1 MYASATQLLARYS
14 AEEIA
19 QRADDSLPP
28 LVDGELLAK
37 AARGDDLAAYSPEE
51 QAAAVAALANVERA
65 LRDAD
70 STINGYLATRYQT
83 PVTQAADVLERIACQ
98 LARYFLYDDAVTD
111 QVKKNHDDAM
121 SFLRDVSV
129 GKVQLGPGDSGATAL
144 ASAGAEMVSE
154 PLVFSRDRAKGF
166 I

>member
-1 MYASATQLLARYS
+1 MYASTAQLLARYS
-14 AEEIA
+14 ADEIA
-19 QRADDSLPP
+19 QRADDSIPTLVDGVLLANAVRGEP
-28 LVDGELLAK
+28 LVD
-37 AARGDDLAAYSPEE
+37 YSPEE

-70 STINGYLATRYQT
+70 STINGYLASRYRT

-98 LARYFLYDDAVTD
+98 LARYFLYDDGATD
-111 QVKKNHDDAM
+111 QVKKNYDGSIA
-121 SFLRDVSV
+121 FLRDVSQ
-129 GKVQLGPGDSGATAL
+129 GKVQLGPGESGATAP

-154 PLVFSRDRAKGF
+154 PLVFSRAGSKGF